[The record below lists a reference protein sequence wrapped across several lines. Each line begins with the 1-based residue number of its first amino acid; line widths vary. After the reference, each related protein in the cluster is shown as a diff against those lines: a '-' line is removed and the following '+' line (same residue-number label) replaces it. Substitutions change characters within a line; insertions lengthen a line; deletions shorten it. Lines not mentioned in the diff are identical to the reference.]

1 LRSVRRALAA
11 RGTRVGRPR
20 VIASIEDPAATER
33 ILERVN
39 CENLKHFYV
48 FPELYAAACG

>member
-1 LRSVRRALAA
+1 LAA